1 MSFLYKYQ
9 GIDCTIIMDLSIFI
23 ETIYCLL
30 EVKYEPYE

>member
-9 GIDCTIIMDLSIFI
+9 AKDCTIIMGLSFFI